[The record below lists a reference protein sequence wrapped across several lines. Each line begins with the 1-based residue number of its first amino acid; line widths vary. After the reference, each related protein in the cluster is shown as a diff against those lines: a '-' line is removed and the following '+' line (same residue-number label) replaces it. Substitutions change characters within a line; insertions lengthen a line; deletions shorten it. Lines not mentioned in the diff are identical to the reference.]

1 VLTSIIV
8 FLLLGADAR
17 SDLPQVWLGASM
29 EAADGCAKVV
39 ALVPNGPAARAGL
52 ERGDCVRRVGASA
65 TTGPRD
71 MLAALRALGTATE
84 VELVMATGSK
94 VVTLERRPPDA
105 ERQLCQ
111 AMAAV
116 RTRVI
121 VQRPDGAET
130 ELVLP
135 PKATLQELRSATAM
149 TAQRSVLALRPDC
162 EHLSAP
168 ISVIENAEPGTRLT
182 EGTRVRFLDD
192 SPSSQAGAKK
202 KRAPAK

>member
-1 VLTSIIV
+1 MLTSILL
-8 FLLLGADAR
+8 FGLLGADAR
-17 SDLPQVWLGASM
+17 RDLPQVWLGASM
-29 EAADGCAKVV
+29 EAAEGCAKIV

-65 TTGPRD
+65 TTGPHD
-71 MLAALRALGTATE
+71 MLEALRELGTATE
-84 VELVMATGSK
+84 VELVTATGSK
-94 VVTLERRPPDA
+94 VVALERRPPDA

-121 VQRPDGAET
+121 VQRPDGSET

-149 TAQRSVLALRPDC
+149 TARFTVLALRPDC
-162 EHLSAP
+162 EHLLEP
-168 ISVIENAEPGTRLT
+168 ISVIKNAEPTLQLT
-182 EGTRVRFLDD
+182 EGTRVRFLD
-192 SPSSQAGAKK
+192 SASNGKNLV
-202 KRAPAK
+202 PAK